1 MFSTSPGSLETVLRT
16 RASDSVIMMSG
27 YFMRG
32 DNTEKVWKYV
42 SFFSCGPL
50 KTPRDIDIGC
60 VRTHGDPDSSY
71 PFCCPQIVCQWYMW
85 QVQYIFLINY
95 SSSSVWRNSSIKMK
109 VGRQGQA
116 GVVSWYSDVDL
127 PRVLLTVSQDE
138 RAGHGYYKSVT
149 VSSPVWA
156 AHTTDPAL
164 MTNILSW
171 NTQHFP
177 HFTWGRFPTKN
188 ILKVNGI
195 SDFRG
200 LYPPPWRIIN
210 FWGGCSGSPEIYYCV

>member
-1 MFSTSPGSLETVLRT
+1 MRSVWTEIVWRFMFSTSPGPLETVLRT
-16 RASDSVIMMSG
+16 RASGSVIMMSG

-32 DNTEKVWKYV
+32 DNTEKVWKYF

-109 VGRQGQA
+109 VGRGRL
-116 GVVSWYSDVDL
+116 VWYPDILMLTCPGCCSLLVRMREL
-127 PRVLLTVSQDE
+127 VTGITRV
-138 RAGHGYYKSVT
+138 
-149 VSSPVWA
+149 
-156 AHTTDPAL
+156 
-164 MTNILSW
+164 
-171 NTQHFP
+171 
-177 HFTWGRFPTKN
+177 
-188 ILKVNGI
+188 
-195 SDFRG
+195 
-200 LYPPPWRIIN
+200 
-210 FWGGCSGSPEIYYCV
+210 